1 MREGLGVR
9 CFDSDSLR
17 LDVDTSKANMDPLPV
32 TCSHRSGM
40 IANTSIPDRLTSDA
54 GVDYLMAQGEFR
66 SSVEQGCSI
75 CVALYGMAVR
85 CNISSGMAPFRIVEI
100 PEANLADKR
109 ETLVLNA
116 QIAISESHESP
127 SVHIA
132 ARTAENRYHFNVEF
146 EVYAIAGN

>member
-17 LDVDTSKANMDPLPV
+17 LDVDTSKANMDPL
-32 TCSHRSGM
+32 SGM
-40 IANTSIPDRLTSDA
+40 IADTSIPDRLTSDA

-66 SSVEQGCSI
+66 SSVEQGCSV

-100 PEANLADKR
+100 PEANLADKGNSST
-109 ETLVLNA
+109 ECA
-116 QIAISESHESP
+116 
-127 SVHIA
+127 
-132 ARTAENRYHFNVEF
+132 NRNF
-146 EVYAIAGN
+146 